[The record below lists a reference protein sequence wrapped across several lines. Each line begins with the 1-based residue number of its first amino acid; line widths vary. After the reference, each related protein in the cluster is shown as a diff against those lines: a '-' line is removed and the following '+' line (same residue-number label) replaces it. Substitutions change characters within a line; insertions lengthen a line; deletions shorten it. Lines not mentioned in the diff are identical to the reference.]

1 MFVVKACA
9 ININPMK
16 RIYLLVL
23 ILCSLQSF
31 GQTIT
36 HMPEIDDQVTYD
48 TDITKVELSNEFTI
62 ISFTYK
68 YSNRRSQNY
77 NFPIP
82 LPNQRQETSTAT
94 ISINPK
100 SYLNG
105 NGKRFKYIKSTGIPE
120 LPDAKPVSP
129 GQTYNFTVYYERL
142 DPGIELFNLIEGKN
156 SPEQTLQFWNF
167 YGVHIKNP
175 LRKIPAKS
183 DEPVT
188 LTVKGKIL
196 DAKTQKPVMGK
207 IMYQFDKNA
216 AKTGSAIVSAQG
228 EYSFTLSPDAYTFTA
243 TAKGYEPEQAS
254 VDLTKL
260 KRNQQFTQNIYMT
273 PIPPKIVSNP
283 PQKTVPKPEP
293 PKVEEAKVEKPV
305 IDTAT
310 ITPPTEETAP
320 VKVEENKFRLDKVYF
335 NTGES
340 GLLPDSYEQLDGLL
354 QMMKA
359 SPSMIISIEGH
370 TDNIG
375 DPVQNKR
382 LSLERAFN
390 VREYLIKKGIA
401 GKRIQ
406 FKGYGDTMP
415 IADNATEEGK
425 KQNRRVEFVIVK
437 P

>member
-1 MFVVKACA
+1 
-9 ININPMK
+9 MK
-16 RIYLLVL
+16 RIYLLIL
-23 ILCSLQSF
+23 FLCSLQSF

-48 TDITKVELSNEFTI
+48 ADINKVELRDEFTI

-68 YSNRRSQNY
+68 YTKRRSQNF

-82 LPNQRQETSTAT
+82 LPNQSPETSTAT

-120 LPDAKPVSP
+120 LPESKPVSP

-156 SPEQTLQFWNF
+156 SPEQTLQYWNF

-175 LRKIPAKS
+175 LRKTPTPPNT
-183 DEPVT
+183 PVT

-196 DAKTQKPVMGK
+196 DAKTQKPIAGK
-207 IMYQFDKNA
+207 VMYQFDKNA
-216 AKTGSAIVSAQG
+216 AKTGSAQVSASG
-228 EYSFTLSPDAYTFTA
+228 DYSFALSPDAYTFTA
-243 TAKGYEPEQAS
+243 TAKGYQAEQAS
-254 VDLTKL
+254 IDLTKL
-260 KRNQQFTQNIYMT
+260 KRNQEFTQNIYLT
-273 PIPPKIVSNP
+273 AVPDKVVAKP
-283 PQKTVPKPEP
+283 PQKTNPTPET

-305 IDTAT
+305 TADA
-310 ITPPTEETAP
+310 PVTAP
-320 VKVEENKFRLDKVYF
+320 KEDSAPEKVEENKFRLDKVYF
-335 NTGES
+335 NIGES
-340 GLLPDSYEQLDGLL
+340 GLLPDSYEQLDGLA

-359 SPSMIISIEGH
+359 SPTMIVSIEGH

-390 VREYLIKKGIA
+390 VREYLIKKGIS

-406 FKGYGDTMP
+406 FKGFGDTMP
-415 IADNATEEGK
+415 LQANDTEEGRK
-425 KQNRRVEFVIVK
+425 KNRRVEFVIVK

>member
-1 MFVVKACA
+1 
-9 ININPMK
+9 MK
-16 RIYLLVL
+16 RIFLL
-23 ILCSLQSF
+23 IFFFCSIQSF

-36 HMPEIDDQVTYD
+36 HTPEIDDQVTYD
-48 TDITKVELSNEFTI
+48 TDIERVELRDEFTI
-62 ISFTYK
+62 IYFSYR

-82 LPNQRQETSTAT
+82 LPNQRQTSTAT

-105 NGKRFKYIKSTGIPE
+105 NGKRFKYLKSTGIPE
-120 LPDAKPVSP
+120 LPDSKPVSP
-129 GQTYNFTVYYERL
+129 GQTYRFTVYYERL

-175 LRKIPAKS
+175 SRKIPPAG
-183 DEPVT
+183 PVT

-196 DAKTQKPVMGK
+196 DARTQKPVTGK
-207 IMYQFDKNA
+207 VVYQLDKNA
-216 AKTGSAIVSAQG
+216 TKTGSTSVSATG
-228 EYSFTLSPDAYTFTA
+228 DYSFALAPDAYTFTA
-243 TAKGYEPEQAS
+243 TAKGYQSEQAS
-254 VDLTKL
+254 LDLSKIN
-260 KRNQQFTQNIYMT
+260 RNQQFTQNIYLN
-273 PIPPKIVSNP
+273 PIVQKTTSAPVTMETAKKEPPKIEQP
-283 PQKTVPKPEP
+283 
-293 PKVEEAKVEKPV
+293 KVEKPV
-305 IDTAT
+305 IDSAKTV
-310 ITPPTEETAP
+310 PPKKEESAP

-340 GLLPDSYEQLDGLL
+340 GLLPESFEQLNGLL
-354 QMMKA
+354 KMMKV
-359 SPSMIISIEGH
+359 SPTMTIIIEGH

-375 DPVQNKR
+375 DPEQNKR

-390 VREYLIKKGIA
+390 VREYLINKGIA

-406 FKGYGDTMP
+406 FKGYGDTKP
-415 IADNATEEGK
+415 IADNSTEEGK
-425 KQNRRVEFVIVK
+425 KLNRRVEFVILN

>member
-1 MFVVKACA
+1 
-9 ININPMK
+9 MK
-16 RIYLLVL
+16 RIYLLIFL
-23 ILCSLQSF
+23 FCAIHSF

-36 HMPEIDDQVTYD
+36 YTPEIDDQVTYD
-48 TDITKVELSNEFTI
+48 TDITKVELRDEFTI
-62 ISFTYK
+62 ISFSYQ

-82 LPNQRQETSTAT
+82 LPNQRQTSTAT

-120 LPDAKPVSP
+120 LPDSKPVSP
-129 GQTYNFTVYYERL
+129 GQVYNFTVYYERL

-175 LRKIPAKS
+175 LRKLPTTPT
-183 DEPVT
+183 EPVT
-188 LTVKGKIL
+188 LTIKGKIL
-196 DAKTQKPVMGK
+196 DAKTQKPIAGK
-207 IMYQFDKNA
+207 VVYQFDKNA
-216 AKTGSAIVSAQG
+216 TKTGSVLVSANG
-228 EYSFTLSPDAYTFTA
+228 DYTFALSPDAYTLTA
-243 TAKGYEPEQAS
+243 TAKGYEAEQARL
-254 VDLTKL
+254 DLSKI
-260 KRNQQFTQNIYMT
+260 KRNQQFTQNIYLTQAVEKTETKPAPKET
-273 PIPPKIVSNP
+273 PKKDPPIIEK
-283 PQKTVPKPEP
+283 
-293 PKVEEAKVEKPV
+293 PKVEPPV
-305 IDTAT
+305 IDTTTVA
-310 ITPPTEETAP
+310 PPKEEAAP

-340 GLLPDSYEQLDGLL
+340 GLLPESYDQLDGLL
-354 QMMKA
+354 KMMKD
-359 SPSMIISIEGH
+359 SPTMNIIIEGH

-375 DPVQNKR
+375 DPTQNKR

-406 FKGYGDTMP
+406 FKGYGDTKP
-415 IADNATEEGK
+415 IADNATESGK
-425 KQNRRVEFVIVK
+425 KLNRRVEFVILN

>member
-1 MFVVKACA
+1 
-9 ININPMK
+9 MK
-16 RIYLLVL
+16 RISLL
-23 ILCSLQSF
+23 ILLFCAIQSF

-36 HMPEIDDQVTYD
+36 HTPEIDDQVTYD
-48 TDITKVELSNEFTI
+48 TDIEKVELRDEFTI
-62 ISFTYK
+62 ISFSYH

-82 LPNQRQETSTAT
+82 LPNQRQTSTAT

-120 LPDAKPVSP
+120 LPESKPVSP
-129 GQTYNFTVYYERL
+129 GQVYNFTVYYERL

-175 LRKIPAKS
+175 LRKLPTPTTG
-183 DEPVT
+183 PVT

-196 DAKTQKPVMGK
+196 DAKTQKPIIGK
-207 IMYQFDKNA
+207 VIYQFDKNA
-216 AKTGSAIVSAQG
+216 AKTGSALVSATG
-228 EYSFTLSPDAYTFTA
+228 DFSFDLSPDAYTFTA
-243 TAKGYEPEQAS
+243 SAKGYEPEEAS
-254 VDLTKL
+254 LDLSKI
-260 KRNQQFTQNIYMT
+260 KRNQQFTQNIYLSPAVEKT
-273 PIPPKIVSNP
+273 IPKPAPKEIPKKDPPKIE
-283 PQKTVPKPEP
+283 Q
-293 PKVEEAKVEKPV
+293 PKVEPPV
-305 IDTAT
+305 VDTTTVA
-310 ITPPTEETAP
+310 PPKEESAP

-335 NTGES
+335 NIGES
-340 GLLPDSYEQLDGLL
+340 ALLSDSYDQLNGLL

-359 SPSMIISIEGH
+359 NPKMNIIIEGH

-375 DPVQNKR
+375 DPEQNKR

-390 VREYLIKKGIA
+390 VRDYLIKKGIA

-406 FKGYGDTMP
+406 FKGYGDTKP
-415 IADNATEEGK
+415 IADNNTEEGK
-425 KQNRRVEFVIVK
+425 KLNRRVEFVILNQ
-437 P
+437 